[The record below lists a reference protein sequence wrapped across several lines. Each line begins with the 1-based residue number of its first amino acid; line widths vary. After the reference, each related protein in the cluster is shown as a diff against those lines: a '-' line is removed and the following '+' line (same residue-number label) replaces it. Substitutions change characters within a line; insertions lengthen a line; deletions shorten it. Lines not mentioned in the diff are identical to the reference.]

1 MRAAYRLP
9 RGKAESIMDATNDL
23 LKTILERLDHIET
36 LMETRDGAP
45 PLRKSSYSC
54 SETARLT
61 EKYGIQKYRPFTIR
75 LACGDGRIPEADKLE
90 NGSWRIP
97 QAAGYRILEQGMPP
111 ERRNDQT
118 AAP

>member
-1 MRAAYRLP
+1 
-9 RGKAESIMDATNDL
+9 MDTTNHL
-23 LKTILERLDHIET
+23 LKTILERLDCIET
-36 LMETRDGAP
+36 LLETRDGAG
-45 PLRKSSYSC
+45 PLRKSNYSC

-61 EKYGIQKYRPFTIR
+61 EKYGIRKYRPFTIR
-75 LACGDGRIPEADKLE
+75 LACSDGRIPKADKLE

-97 QAAGYRILEQGMPP
+97 QAVVYRILEEGIPP